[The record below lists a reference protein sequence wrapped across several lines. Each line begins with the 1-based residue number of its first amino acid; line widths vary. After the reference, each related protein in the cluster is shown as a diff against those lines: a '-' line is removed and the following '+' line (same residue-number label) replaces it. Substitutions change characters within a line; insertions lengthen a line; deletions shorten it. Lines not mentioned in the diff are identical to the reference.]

1 MWHEKSEEVWLKGM
15 VGMCP
20 LVIRFLGLGG
30 ADEELAALRSLGCTR
45 VTLTL
50 LCAIHILKMEKV
62 LAHVAPTSIL

>member
-1 MWHEKSEEVWLKGM
+1 MGT
-15 VGMCP
+15 GP

-30 ADEELAALRSLGCTR
+30 ADEELAALRSSGCTR

-50 LCAIHILKMEKV
+50 LCALHIILKMEKV